1 MQGDTQTRFRKI
13 QGMELTIRAFLLKGA
28 KLGDA
33 LNLPRWL
40 TQKFFR

>member
-13 QGMELTIRAFLLKGA
+13 QGMELPTRAYLLKGA
-28 KLGDA
+28 KIGDP